1 MKTLR
6 LLCLLPF
13 ALLLLSAA
21 SAPTVTETLVR
32 IQTDPATGRVQAYYE
47 KSITVDG
54 VTYRQPWTQ
63 YSWAI
68 GGSEPVTITLA
79 DGSTATTTRA
89 HLLTAV
95 RAVADEVK
103 ASAP

>member
-1 MKTLR
+1 MKKLR
-6 LLCLLPF
+6 LLFLLPLALF
-13 ALLLLSAA
+13 AAA
-21 SAPTVTETLVR
+21 APTVTETLVR
-32 IQTDPATGRVQAYYE
+32 IQTDVATGRAEAYYE
-47 KSITVDG
+47 KAVTVDG

-89 HLLTAV
+89 HILTAV
-95 RAVADEVK
+95 RAIADEVK
-103 ASAP
+103 AAAQ